1 MKMMLL
7 AVTLHNIFC
16 KCFDGSREAIAA
28 DVSDR

>member
-16 KCFDGSREAIAA
+16 KCFDGSRENVAA
-28 DVSDR
+28 DVSDQ